1 MDSSSKP
8 TVLIHG
14 FAFDH
19 RIWYPVELA
28 FEGRHV
34 IYLSLPGFG
43 MDQVTE
49 PYSISELANKYWRHL
64 NDIIQEPLHLVGHSM
79 GGYVCMEMLA
89 QQPSRVAS
97 VALVH
102 SHVFEDSPEKKQAR
116 SETMKEISNNGRE
129 GFVKKLI
136 SSLFGKENEY
146 PEIIKMLIER
156 GMVYDDNA
164 WCFGTEAMRDRRDH
178 SETLKNTKV
187 PVLMLMGE
195 NDKAVTPE
203 LATRQAR
210 LSDRITM
217 HMYPGVGHMSMY
229 EHPSKMIQ
237 DLIRFYDTIGG

>member
-1 MDSSSKP
+1 MDPSSKP

-14 FAFDH
+14 YAFDH

-49 PYSISELANKYWRHL
+49 PYSISDLANKYWRHL
-64 NDIIQEPLHLVGHSM
+64 NDIIQEPIHLVGHSM
-79 GGYVCMEMLA
+79 GAYVCMEMLA

-97 VALVH
+97 IALIH

-116 SETMKEISNNGRE
+116 SETMKEISSNGRE

-156 GMVYDDNA
+156 GMVYDDND
-164 WCFGTEAMRDRRDH
+164 WCLGTDAMRGRRDH
-178 SETLKNTKV
+178 TETLKNAKV

-203 LATRQAR
+203 LAAKQAR

-217 HMYPGVGHMSMY
+217 HMYPGVGHMAMY

-237 DLIRFYDTIGG
+237 DLIRFYDNVGG